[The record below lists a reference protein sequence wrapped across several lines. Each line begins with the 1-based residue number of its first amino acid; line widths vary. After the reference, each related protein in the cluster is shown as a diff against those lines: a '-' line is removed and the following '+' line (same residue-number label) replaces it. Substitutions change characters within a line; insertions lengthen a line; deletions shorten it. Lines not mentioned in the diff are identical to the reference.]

1 MMLTYKIVISMGLK
15 VKLPM
20 MLEVDN
26 KGAVDL
32 ANSWSHGG
40 RTKHMQVRNYWLR
53 ELKEK
58 GLIRVNWIPGKDN
71 VADMLTKNLN
81 EKDFKKHRK
90 ILVD

>member
-1 MMLTYKIVISMGLK
+1 MLTYKIVISMGLK

-20 MLEVDN
+20 ILEVDN
-26 KGAVDL
+26 KDSVDL
-32 ANSWSHGG
+32 ANSWSHGD

-81 EKDFKKHRK
+81 EKDFKRRRK